1 MPAMIKVQEYVLQN
15 LRPTQLT
22 EHIPVCNRK

>member
-15 LRPTQLT
+15 LRTAQMT
-22 EHIPVCNRK
+22 EHIPVCDRK